1 MSWAGLASLLW
12 CRRSGQCSSVDAEG
26 GDKDV
31 SALGR
36 MEEDE
41 VGGQLGAGIRGC
53 HPDCKG
59 LCYSHCTPMFLLRMY
74 VHVVSH

>member
-1 MSWAGLASLLW
+1 M
-12 CRRSGQCSSVDAEG
+12 DAEG

-41 VGGQLGAGIRGC
+41 VGGQHGAGIRGC

-59 LCYSHCTPMFLLRMY
+59 LYCTPMFLLHMY